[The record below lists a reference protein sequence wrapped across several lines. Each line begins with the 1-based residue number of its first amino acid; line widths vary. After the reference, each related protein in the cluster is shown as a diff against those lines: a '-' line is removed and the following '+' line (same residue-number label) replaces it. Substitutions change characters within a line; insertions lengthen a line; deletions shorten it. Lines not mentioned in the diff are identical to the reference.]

1 MQPQQANHLPFK
13 KTTVLSSCR
22 LTCHELQSQTLRSC
36 NDLLL
41 TQESEISPK
50 ISFPQHK
57 EKSYH
62 QARHDCRCAVWRKVD
77 FFHRTSLFFGVH
89 SDSVASEANV
99 GSIPVDGETGGS
111 HLSKLQVCW
120 RWNCCK
126 KSRQA
131 HGYFKKRQLDR
142 TAFSPEPETGL
153 GQQSGVPCANP
164 GIKHPG
170 KGTCCSGG
178 DSQIYRNTFQQK

>member
-1 MQPQQANHLPFK
+1 MQIQLANYFAFK
-13 KTTVLSSCR
+13 KTTVLSSCS
-22 LTCHELQSQTLRSC
+22 LTRPQLQSQTLGSC
-36 NDLLL
+36 NDLLQLKFL
-41 TQESEISPK
+41 TQESEIASN

-89 SDSVASEANV
+89 SDSVASEANIWC
-99 GSIPVDGETGGS
+99 IPVDGETGGS

-126 KSRQA
+126 NPDWHVVSL
-131 HGYFKKRQLDR
+131 KKRQSWIRQYSLLNMR
-142 TAFSPEPETGL
+142 
-153 GQQSGVPCANP
+153 QV
-164 GIKHPG
+164 
-170 KGTCCSGG
+170 
-178 DSQIYRNTFQQK
+178 

>member
-1 MQPQQANHLPFK
+1 MRKGVECSFSRPITCLLQKLQCWVAAGWLAMSFRARTLGAVMIYSNW
-13 KTTVLSSCR
+13 SSWHR
-22 LTCHELQSQTLRSC
+22 NLKFLQ
-36 NDLLL
+36 
-41 TQESEISPK
+41 K

-99 GSIPVDGETGGS
+99 GRVPVDGETGGS
-111 HLSKLQVCW
+111 YLSKPQVCW

-126 KSRQA
+126 NPDRHVVTLKKDSWTREFCVLNMRQ
-131 HGYFKKRQLDR
+131 
-142 TAFSPEPETGL
+142 
-153 GQQSGVPCANP
+153 V
-164 GIKHPG
+164 
-170 KGTCCSGG
+170 
-178 DSQIYRNTFQQK
+178 